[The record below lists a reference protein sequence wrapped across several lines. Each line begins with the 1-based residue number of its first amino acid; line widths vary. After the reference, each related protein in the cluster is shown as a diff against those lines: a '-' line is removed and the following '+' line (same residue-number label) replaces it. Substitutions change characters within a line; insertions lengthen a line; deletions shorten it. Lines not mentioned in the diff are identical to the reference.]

1 MADLRVTQKIDPILH
16 EKMKNVVKRKGTH
29 ATLYDEYNLAIR
41 NHIAKASEEEILKD
55 SKIEEI
61 ISHEIKK
68 VDKHLSSMLGRT
80 GMDVSMTLMGLIL
93 FLEKTLKV
101 DREQIQDRLMRDGA
115 RYFTAAIQ
123 DSKEK

>member
-1 MADLRVTQKIDPILH
+1 MRATQKIDPILH
-16 EKMKNVVKRKGTH
+16 EKMKDIVKRKGAD
-29 ATLYDEYNLAIR
+29 ATLYDEYNLAIK
-41 NHIAKASEEEILKD
+41 NHIAMVMEEELLKD

-61 ISHEIKK
+61 ISNEIKK

-80 GMDVSMTLMGLIL
+80 GMDVSMVLMGLIL

-101 DREQIQDRLMRDGA
+101 DREQIQEKLRRDGA

-123 DSKEK
+123 NDKKK